1 MKFVVLS
8 MPGDESEHLFLFPD
22 VLTTEQFVNCVG
34 CVRMGDL
41 RNWERSWR
49 KATIVSEGQATPEM
63 LKNRNQ
69 NHIAKYISFKDEEIQ
84 HIVVFPKTIDHD
96 RMFEGLHYVEFDVDC
111 ANLRERRE
119 WYGVEADSAGFV
131 NAYGQCYGQSQTLGI
146 ESKGKE
152 DTTLL
157 LSMM

>member
-96 RMFEGLHYVEFDVDC
+96 RMFEGLHYAEFDG
-111 ANLRERRE
+111 ATLRERRE
-119 WYGVEADSAGFV
+119 WYDIDAVSAGFV
-131 NAYGQCYGQSQTLGI
+131 SAYGECYGQSQTLGI
-146 ESKGKE
+146 ESEGKE

-157 LSMM
+157 LSMMT